1 MQKISSFHL
10 FILQIQSILK
20 SRHQTSHNHCSPCSP
35 QICNHLLICANLY
48 QPAKNLLIPPVYSWD
63 TVNFRDHRPDWL
75 HPFLTMPNQKY
86 FDQLFI
92 NLYQHAKNEAVSWI
106 YSGEIV
112 DLKILQSGC
121 LRAFW
126 PISREHDFSK
136 YRICA
141 ETQQIK
147 QIFII
152 KQIQCKLMTKFF
164 VKFKKTFF
172 LAISSIFGAKKVFS
186 NNPDQSRTTS
196 NGFLAPRRNS
206 KKSNG
211 LIPRKHP
218 DRTHGTTGL
227 EPTTA

>member
-10 FILQIQSILK
+10 FIPQIQSILK
-20 SRHQTSHNHCSPCSP
+20 SRHLTSHNHCWPCSP
-35 QICNHLLICANLY
+35 QISNHLLICANLY
-48 QPAKNLLIPPVYSWD
+48 QAAKNLLIPPVYSWD
-63 TVNFRDHRPDWL
+63 TINFRDHRPDWL
-75 HPFLTMPNQKY
+75 HPFLIMPNQKY

-126 PISREHDFSK
+126 PISREHDFSN
-136 YRICA
+136 RICA

-196 NGFLAPRRNS
+196 NGFLAPCRNS
-206 KKSNG
+206 KKSNDS
-211 LIPRKHP
+211 IPRKHP

-227 EPTTA
+227 EPTKA